1 MIEQAI
7 PSSVIEQQSPDLRG
21 QDDWRQMFRDYYEL
35 AKPGIGFYAVISA
48 FAAFW
53 LASPATVDLVLLLHT
68 MIATALVTAGGG
80 ALNQV
85 IEVEADKQMRR
96 TENRPLPSGRIPLN
110 HGIIYGVFFS
120 VIGIAYLLLA
130 VNMLTAVLAAGT
142 LIGYLAIYTP
152 LKKKSHLSTIVGGVP
167 GAIPILI
174 GWAAARGSV
183 DMGGWILFTILFF
196 WQIPHFLA
204 IAWMYRKDYARAGFP
219 MLSVV
224 DEEGTSVGFQAMLYV
239 VCLVPVSLF
248 LTVLGLTGW
257 LYFWGALIL
266 GLGFIITGALCA
278 LNRTNSS
285 AKQLLLASI
294 LYLPLLLAL
303 MVIDKV

>member
-7 PSSVIEQQSPDLRG
+7 PSSVIEQPATLDSKQ
-21 QDDWRQMFRDYYEL
+21 DWRQMFRDYYEL

-48 FAAFW
+48 FAAYW
-53 LASPATVDLVLLLHT
+53 LASPDSVDLVLLLHT

-85 IEVEADKQMRR
+85 IEIEADKQMRR

-110 HGIIYGVFFS
+110 HGIVYGLFFS
-120 VIGIAYLLLA
+120 IVGVAYMLMA
-130 VNMLTAVLAAGT
+130 VNTLTAVLAAGT
-142 LIGYLAIYTP
+142 LIGYLAVYTP

-183 DMGGWILFTILFF
+183 DLAGWVLFTILFF

-224 DEEGTSVGFQAMLYV
+224 DEEGMSVAFQAVLYV
-239 VCLVPVSLF
+239 VCLVPVTLF

-257 LYFWGALIL
+257 LYFWGALLL
-266 GLGFIITGALCA
+266 GLGFILVGVHCA
-278 LNRTNSS
+278 LNRTNAS